1 MNSVEIDWKIL
12 VGQIINFAILFFVL
26 KTLVYKPFLALL
38 KTRREKIEEG
48 INKSIEADKKLD
60 KIGEMR
66 VDLER
71 INEEEKKKIL
81 IKAEEEAKKRLE
93 EANRKAEEER
103 SAILSKAQ
111 KEADVLKE
119 SEKEETKKKTI
130 ENAFN
135 LTEKLLKENIDEK
148 KGKQIAEDFLSK
160 LKV

>member
-1 MNSVEIDWKIL
+1 MSSVEIDWKIL
-12 VGQIINFAILFFVL
+12 VGQIVNFAILFFVL
-26 KTLVYKPFLALL
+26 KALVYKPFLNLL

-48 INKSIEADKKLD
+48 INKSIEADKQLS
-60 KIGEMR
+60 KIGEMK

-81 IKAEEEAKKRLE
+81 IKAEEEAKKRLD

-103 SAILSKAQ
+103 SAVLAKAQ
-111 KEADVLKE
+111 KEADALKE
-119 SEKEETKKKTI
+119 SEKDETKKKTI

-135 LTEKLLKENIDEK
+135 LTEKLLKESIDEK

-160 LKV
+160 LKI

>member
-1 MNSVEIDWKIL
+1 MSSVEIDWKIL

-26 KTLVYKPFLALL
+26 KTLVYKPFLNLL

-48 INKSIEADKKLD
+48 INKSIEAEKELS
-60 KIGEMR
+60 KIGEMKI
-66 VDLER
+66 DLER

-81 IKAEEEAKKRLE
+81 IKAEEEAKRRLE
-93 EANRKAEEER
+93 EANRKAEDER
-103 SAILSKAQ
+103 SAVLAKAQ

-130 ENAFN
+130 ESAFN
-135 LTEKLLKENIDEK
+135 LTEKLLKESIDEK

-160 LKV
+160 LKA

>member
-1 MNSVEIDWKIL
+1 MSSVEIDWKIL

-26 KTLVYKPFLALL
+26 KALVYKPFLNLL
-38 KTRREKIEEG
+38 KTRREKIAEG
-48 INKSIEADKKLD
+48 INKSIEAEKELS
-60 KIGEMR
+60 KIGEMKT
-66 VDLER
+66 DLER

-93 EANRKAEEER
+93 AVNKKAEDER
-103 SAILSKAQ
+103 SAILAKAQ

-119 SEKEETKKKTI
+119 AEKEETRKKTI

-135 LTEKLLKENIDEK
+135 LTEKLLKESIDEK

>member
-26 KTLVYKPFLALL
+26 KTLIYKPFLNLL

-48 INKSIEADKKLD
+48 INKSIEADKELS
-60 KIGEMR
+60 KIGEMKS
-66 VDLER
+66 DLER

-81 IKAEEEAKKRLE
+81 VKAEDEAKKRLE
-93 EANRKAEEER
+93 EANKKAEEER
-103 SAILSKAQ
+103 SAILAKAQ

-135 LTEKLLKENIDEK
+135 LTEKLLKESIDEK

>member
-1 MNSVEIDWKIL
+1 MSSVEIDWKIL
-12 VGQIINFAILFFVL
+12 VGQIVNFAILFFVL
-26 KTLVYKPFLALL
+26 KALVYKPFLNLL

-48 INKSIEADKKLD
+48 INKSIEADKQLS
-60 KIGEMR
+60 KIGEMK

-81 IKAEEEAKKRLE
+81 IKAEEEAKKRLD

-103 SAILSKAQ
+103 SAVLAKAQ
-111 KEADVLKE
+111 KEADALRE
-119 SEKEETKKKTI
+119 SEKDETKKKTI

-135 LTEKLLKENIDEK
+135 LTEKLLKESIDDK

-160 LKV
+160 LKI

>member
-1 MNSVEIDWKIL
+1 MSSVEIDWKIL
-12 VGQIINFAILFFVL
+12 VGQLVNFAILFFVL
-26 KTLVYKPFLALL
+26 KTLIYKPFLNLL

-48 INKSIEADKKLD
+48 INKSIEAEKELSKL
-60 KIGEMR
+60 GEMK

-93 EANRKAEEER
+93 EANKKAEDER
-103 SAILSKAQ
+103 SAILAKAQ
-111 KEADVLKE
+111 KDAESLKE
-119 SEKEETKKKTI
+119 AEKKETRKKTI
-130 ENAFN
+130 DNAFQ